1 MAQRNRRRGFWS
13 LNLRNKLLL
22 FAVFIAILPLLV
34 AGQSLIRIAR
44 DELKSAANEQLV
56 TTARQVRDEIDSI
69 YDRAWLSPL
78 LLIRNAIDGDQLG
91 VQEKVALLTSG
102 LAALGDVV
110 ALQITLKDAGLPL
123 VVTSENFTQKLQKK
137 IKDPLEIL
145 RVPGALVERFRQG
158 EAAPADLVDYVA
170 QTDDWLATVIMPMK
184 APLAGTQA
192 TLSARINLGPIRA
205 FIAGH
210 PFAKTGTITVVDGQ
224 GRQVFDPERKSL
236 ANYAMVRRALSLLP
250 SKSRVIDVAPAQRP
264 SGEAMLGAFAFPR
277 PFDWAVLVEK
287 SEDKAYLAVGVMI
300 DNLIIWVAIG
310 LGFAGIGATYF
321 ALRMSRPIL
330 AIGDAAIEVA
340 KGNFQARVKSVTS
353 RDEIGDLAQRINEMI
368 VQLNERFQ
376 LQKFVS
382 GDTMEAIRKSD
393 KEGVKLG
400 GDRKRVAILF
410 ADIRG
415 YTAFAEQ
422 RTPEEVVDVLNHY
435 FQRLADTVDQTGGDI
450 DKFVGDQI
458 MAVYQGADMVENVVE
473 GALAIQQAM
482 TELKAEIPD
491 SALEIGIGLDVGDVV
506 MGAMGSKARMDYTV
520 LGDNVNLAARLCSH
534 AAPRQTLVSQNIFKS
549 LPKSGDVA
557 LASLAPIRVKGK
569 RAPIK
574 IYSVDRVDVS

>member
-1 MAQRNRRRGFWS
+1 MAGRSRFWS

-44 DELKSAANEQLV
+44 DELKSAANQQLV

-91 VQEKVALLTSG
+91 VQEKISLLTSG
-102 LAALGDVV
+102 LAALSDVV
-110 ALQITLKDAGLPL
+110 AMQITLKDAGLPL
-123 VVTSENFTQKLQKK
+123 VVTSENFTRKLQKN
-137 IKDPLEIL
+137 IKDPLSVL
-145 RVPGALVERFRQG
+145 RVPGELIEKYRQG
-158 EAAPADLVDYVA
+158 KAVSADLVEYVA
-170 QTDDWLATVIMPMK
+170 QSDDWLATVIMPME

-192 TLSARINLGPIRA
+192 TLSARIDLSPIRR
-205 FIAGH
+205 FIAEH

-224 GRQVFDPERKSL
+224 GRQVFDASRKSL
-236 ANYAMVRRALSLLP
+236 SDYDMVGRALSLLP
-250 SKSRVIDVAPAQRP
+250 SKSRVIDVAPARRP
-264 SGEAMLGAFAFPR
+264 GGEAVLGAFAFPR
-277 PFDWAVLVEK
+277 PFDWAILVEK
-287 SEDKAYLAVGVMI
+287 SESNAYLAVGVMI
-300 DNLIIWVAIG
+300 DSLVIWVSIG
-310 LGFAGIGATYF
+310 LGFAGVGATYF

-353 RDEIGDLAQRINEMI
+353 RDEIGDLAARINEMI

-382 GDTMEAIRKSD
+382 GGTMEAIRKSD

-400 GDRKRVAILF
+400 GHRQRVAILF

-422 RTPEEVVDVLNHY
+422 REPEEVVDVLNHY

-458 MAVYQGADMVENVVE
+458 MAVYQGEDMVGNVVE
-473 GALAIQQAM
+473 GALAIQEAM
-482 TELKAEIPD
+482 VELKAEIPD
-491 SALEIGIGLDVGDVV
+491 AALEIGIGLDVGEVV
-506 MGAMGSKARMDYTV
+506 VGAMGSKARMDYTV

-534 AAPRQTLVSQNIFKS
+534 AAPQQTLVSQNIFKS
-549 LPKSGDVA
+549 LPKDNAVK
-557 LASLAPIRVKGK
+557 LNSLKPIRVKGK
-569 RAPIK
+569 RQPIK
-574 IYSVDRVDVS
+574 IYSVDRERKL